1 MLKQSDNIW
10 DWLSPEWFTYQTL
23 SSFDW
28 VYPVV
33 LYALP
38 AILLLFLLKGLLRA
52 GSRNKLDMAMFEG
65 DVKWHWTSLLRFLPN
80 TVFIL
85 FMALV
90 LVALARPQQVNEQ
103 IEQTAEGIDI
113 VLLLDVSGS
122 MELEDIAP
130 NRLEAAKEVA
140 IDFING
146 RVQDRIGLVV
156 FAGDAYSLA
165 PLTTDYQLLRENIKS
180 IAFKMIPNDGTAIG
194 SALAIAINRMRES
207 DAKSKV
213 AILISDGENTAG
225 SLDPVMAAQLAYA
238 HHIKLYTIGIG
249 KDGQVAYNAGADG
262 QTIYVETKLD
272 ESSLREIAR
281 IGEGRFFRAD
291 TKDALQTI
299 FANIDRY
306 EKTEVTEKRFRDT
319 RDYYQVYLKWALAML
334 LLWMILKNTFIT
346 NVLED

>member
-1 MLKQSDNIW
+1 MLRQSDNLW
-10 DWLSPEWFTYQTL
+10 DWLSPEWFSYGTL

-28 VYPVV
+28 VYPIV

-38 AILLLFLLKGLLRA
+38 AIPLLFLLKNLVRA
-52 GSRNKLDMAMFEG
+52 NSRNKLDMAMFEG
-65 DVKWHWTSLLRFLPN
+65 DVKWHWTSLLRFLPDM
-80 TVFIL
+80 VFML

-90 LVALARPQQVNEQ
+90 LLALARPQQVNEQ

-113 VLLLDVSGS
+113 VLMLDVSGS
-122 MELEDIAP
+122 MELADITP

-140 IDFING
+140 LNFIDG

-165 PLTTDYQLLRENIKS
+165 PLTTDYQLLRENINS

-207 DAKSKV
+207 NAKSKV

-225 SLDPVMAAQLAYA
+225 SLDPLMAARLAFA

-249 KDGQVAYNAGADG
+249 KDGQVPYQPDTNGKL
-262 QTIYVETKLD
+262 IYVESTLD
-272 ESSLREIAR
+272 ETSMREIAR
-281 IGEGRFFRAD
+281 IGEGQFFRAD
-291 TKDALQTI
+291 TKDALQAI
-299 FANIDRY
+299 FTNIDRL

-319 RDYYQVYLKWALAML
+319 RDYYQVYLKWALVL
-334 LLWMILKNTFIT
+334 LLGWMLLKNTFIT